1 MSCPEREQ
9 RSGMALV
16 VEDRRKE
23 PCRKT
28 EVAEC
33 GRQRDRKGPWKP
45 RKPWK

>member
-9 RSGMALV
+9 RSGMAPV
-16 VEDRRKE
+16 VRDRRKE

-33 GRQRDRKGPWKP
+33 DRQRSGKGP
-45 RKPWK
+45 